1 MCELYYCQIYLYLNA
16 INSFNEKEKKNCGSQ
31 WLRTVFKYDCVF
43 TREIYRYTEKNV
55 IAFLSYITQKNA
67 VRYHSFIKPSD
78 TQLNEDNKLKQT
90 TPAHVIYSTLKGV
103 VDCTKFKP
111 LRFALQAEFNK
122 IKLCLNI

>member
-16 INSFNEKEKKNCGSQ
+16 INSFNEKEKKTVEANDCVQ
-31 WLRTVFKYDCVF
+31 YLNMTVFYERNIPIHWKKCDSF
-43 TREIYRYTEKNV
+43 PFIYNTKEC
-55 IAFLSYITQKNA
+55 SP
-67 VRYHSFIKPSD
+67 YHSFIKPSD